1 MNLANFS
8 FEHIFNNENYQIEPI
23 KTVGTFEPKRWL
35 ETFGKS
41 LTRNITEA
49 KILHSNTGLE
59 LPLKRYSI
67 SKKVQILEVAGIVAY
82 NKKSD
87 FKRAFLLDNVPYFA
101 NVSIN
106 RCDVA
111 IDFEKMPSMVIK
123 RIEARRGK
131 LFKFKNTMYYKTK
144 SEKKSNLKFD
154 IKIYDKQLK
163 EKLDFKL
170 VRLEVS
176 FKSAYI
182 NKVKFEDIEILFEKM
197 EKTIKNFTGIDVQIS
212 L

>member
-67 SKKVQILEVAGIVAY
+67 SKKVGKAVT
-82 NKKSD
+82 
-87 FKRAFLLDNVPYFA
+87 R
-101 NVSIN
+101 N
-106 RCDVA
+106 R
-111 IDFEKMPSMVIK
+111 IRRLIK
-123 RIEARRGK
+123 E
-131 LFKFKNTMYYKTK
+131 
-144 SEKKSNLKFD
+144 NLKD
-154 IKIYDKQLK
+154 IPDLKDGYDIIFIGRIPSSESDYK
-163 EKLDFKL
+163 EIG
-170 VRLEVS
+170 
-176 FKSAYI
+176 KSIRY
-182 NKVKFEDIEILFEKM
+182 LFRKS
-197 EKTIKNFTGIDVQIS
+197 GV